1 MQEIDEASIEEAL
14 KRIAHLNG
22 YYDVVL
28 DEITFSGLAS
38 SPSLWSLAFAMHN
51 LADEH
56 DKSLVNKFMPT
67 GVCSS
72 STATSAS
79 VVFAGAPVVNVYVY
93 VHEKRWTAVKSKL
106 EELSSNG
113 YSIIV
118 FGFKEPLMM
127 PHETFEEA
135 VIRHD
140 LHT

>member
-1 MQEIDEASIEEAL
+1 MWTKTAQAMDEASIEEAL
-14 KRIAHLNG
+14 KNVAHLNG

-28 DEITFSGLAS
+28 NEVTFSELAS
-38 SPSLWSLAFAMHN
+38 SSSMWELAFVMHN
-51 LADEH
+51 PDDVH
-56 DKSLVNKFMPT
+56 DKSLINWFTPT
-67 GVCSS
+67 AVYSS
-72 STATSAS
+72 S
-79 VVFAGAPVVNVYVY
+79 VFINNALISRVY

-106 EELSSNG
+106 EEFSSDG
-113 YSIIV
+113 YSITV